1 LSHWAVPT
9 DVSVSIGSQLSRLS
23 ATTYS
28 NFAPGESPNSEYC
41 QFNREATNG
50 IVQYLLGTIVA

>member
-9 DVSVSIGSQLSRLS
+9 DVSVSIGSQVSRLS

-28 NFAPGESPNSEYC
+28 NFAPGED
-41 QFNREATNG
+41 TNHG
-50 IVQYLLGTIVA
+50 ILTV

>member
-1 LSHWAVPT
+1 
-9 DVSVSIGSQLSRLS
+9 LS
-23 ATTYS
+23 ASTYS